1 MSALARLQRAIED
14 IKKTYSDYVAGKI
27 TNLKLAE
34 LVESNVRLARNLM
47 EEIYPKD
54 TVKEFDERTK
64 NDLGDDIFAVIW
76 ENKRERP
83 RYGVP
88 AAKSYIECAL
98 TELTAFFEA
107 LFVRKIPVENELQQL
122 EYDMDRLA
130 EQLSLGQ
137 ISEETYKT
145 ATKRLQEKA
154 NRLKSLN
161 KD

>member
-1 MSALARLQRAIED
+1 MSALTRLQSVVDD
-14 IKKTYSDYVAGKI
+14 IKKTYGDYVAGKI

-34 LVESNVRLARNLM
+34 LVESNVRLARDLM

-64 NDLGDDIFAVIW
+64 NDLGDDIFTVIW

-98 TELTAFFEA
+98 TELTAYFET
-107 LFVRKIPVENELQQL
+107 LFVRKMPAENELKQL
-122 EYDMDRLA
+122 ENDMDRLA

-154 NRLKSLN
+154 DKLKALNR
-161 KD
+161 D